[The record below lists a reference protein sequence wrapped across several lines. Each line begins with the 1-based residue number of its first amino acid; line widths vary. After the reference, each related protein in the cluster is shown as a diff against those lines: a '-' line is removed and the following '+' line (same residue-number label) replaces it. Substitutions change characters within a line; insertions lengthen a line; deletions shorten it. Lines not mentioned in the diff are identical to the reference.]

1 MTLED
6 RLNKYGNLDANQDNV
21 IDSDEI
27 NRGRALLDM
36 ELAEEKSDSHR
47 RMAQAALAAIL
58 IFTFLLFTPFIST
71 DRITAISELASMFYL
86 ASASIVGGY
95 MGVSTWMSRR

>member
-6 RLNKYGNLDANQDNV
+6 RLKKYGDVDSNQDGSISV
-21 IDSDEI
+21 SEMDTAK
-27 NRGRALLDM
+27 ALLDM

-47 RMAQAALAAIL
+47 FMAQAALAAIL

-95 MGVSTWMSRR
+95 MGVSTWMSKK

>member
-1 MTLED
+1 MTLDE
-6 RLNKYGNLDANQDNV
+6 RLKKYGDVDSNQDGTISVNEM
-21 IDSDEI
+21 DTAK
-27 NRGRALLDM
+27 ALLDM

-47 RMAQAALAAIL
+47 FMAQAALAAIL
-58 IFTFLLFTPFIST
+58 IFTFLLFTPFVST
-71 DRITAISELASMFYL
+71 ERINAISELASMFYL